1 MKPSL
6 VILFILTALPL
17 LTACGTCPPEGSDG
31 AVKGLVIDE
40 ETDLSAVVEDRPLGE
55 WLIDERCTCCHDT
68 GKLDAFPGDAAAW
81 AETVERMRG
90 YGSIL
95 TEAEAAKLVEYLAV
109 R

>member
-17 LTACGTCPPEGSDG
+17 LVACGTCPPEGSDG
-31 AVKGLVIDE
+31 TVKGLVIDE
-40 ETDLSAVVEDRPLGE
+40 ETDLTVEVEGRPLGE

-81 AETVERMRG
+81 GDTVERMRG
-90 YGSIL
+90 YGSEL
-95 TEAEAAKLVEYLAV
+95 SDLEAAKLVEYLAV